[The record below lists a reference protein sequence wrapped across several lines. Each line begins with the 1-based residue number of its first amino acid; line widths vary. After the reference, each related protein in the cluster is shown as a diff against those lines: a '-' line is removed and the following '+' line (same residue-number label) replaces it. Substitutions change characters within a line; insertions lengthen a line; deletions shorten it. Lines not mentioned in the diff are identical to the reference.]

1 MSYKKTIIKLFITI
15 LTLFAVS
22 CTSKKTTKDKN
33 TINLEYKIIKID
45 SINKVYL
52 IYAKENESFYK
63 ILSLKVS
70 NKLSTAKK
78 IKLNNKYKL
87 NLTSLDVPMYVDG
100 LDFYGE
106 PIQIERDSIYDLHTV
121 SNLKGLYFIK

>member
-78 IKLNNKYKL
+78 IKLN
-87 NLTSLDVPMYVDG
+87 
-100 LDFYGE
+100 E
-106 PIQIERDSIYDLHTV
+106 
-121 SNLKGLYFIK
+121 